1 MSRQRTSKPSLA
13 KRRSEQQV
21 ATILRQSFVHCLSVT
36 KTSNEQ
42 AAREMDVR
50 RYTVQR
56 YLSGKAD
63 VNVKIV
69 LRSVKLSAP
78 FCRCLWALERK
89 TRKAA

>member
-1 MSRQRTSKPSLA
+1 MAPRTTRPRST
-13 KRRSEQQV
+13 KRRSAQQV
-21 ATILRQSFVHCLSVT
+21 ATILRQAFVHCLRVT
-36 KTSNEQ
+36 RASNEQ
-42 AAREMDVR
+42 AARELDVR

-56 YLSGKAD
+56 YLSGKSD
-63 VNVKIV
+63 VSVKVV